1 MLINKEDRTMR
12 NGVRVNV
19 ESGQAVYVNIGG
31 KVFYI
36 DTGMGQDQTMVRS
49 WNEKDIT
56 DHNVVQYS
64 SDQPVQPKVEKEVID
79 SDYADFQLED
89 VQVQSIDEENDI
101 PF

>member
-36 DTGMGQDQTMVRS
+36 DTGMGQDQTIVRS

-64 SDQPVQPKVEKEVID
+64 SDQPVQPKVEKEIID

-89 VQVQSIDEENDI
+89 DLVQSIDEDNDI